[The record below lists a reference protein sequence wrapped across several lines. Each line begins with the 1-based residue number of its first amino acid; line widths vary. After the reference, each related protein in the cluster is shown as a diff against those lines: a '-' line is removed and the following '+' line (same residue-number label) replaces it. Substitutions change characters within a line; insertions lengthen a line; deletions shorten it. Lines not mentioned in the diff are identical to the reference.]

1 MLLNCHILVAGSA
14 NYTWACTC
22 LTKAVLFTCNFK
34 NYYSQSWVALPSERE
49 RPALFS
55 LDQARLTFVFGKCSQ
70 LPQPNTLLVA
80 FFVGDL
86 CEECS
91 RRFCVCVCVLIR
103 QIPTALCTSLWS
115 FSAAQVAFWSE
126 CGIVSYGGCPASVTG
141 YRLQYVVRFRL
152 CFFFLLLSFSICKF
166 YLKTPWWI
174 SLLILVLKILNRMSI
189 K

>member
-22 LTKAVLFTCNFK
+22 LTKAVLFTCNLK
-34 NYYSQSWVALPSERE
+34 NYYSQSWVALPSERNGLPYSAWI
-49 RPALFS
+49 RQGSLLFS
-55 LDQARLTFVFGKCSQ
+55 GNAPNYRSPTLCWLLFLWVTCVRSAQEGFVY
-70 LPQPNTLLVA
+70 
-80 FFVGDL
+80 
-86 CEECS
+86 
-91 RRFCVCVCVLIR
+91 VCVLIR

-152 CFFFLLLSFSICKF
+152 CFFFLSFSICKF